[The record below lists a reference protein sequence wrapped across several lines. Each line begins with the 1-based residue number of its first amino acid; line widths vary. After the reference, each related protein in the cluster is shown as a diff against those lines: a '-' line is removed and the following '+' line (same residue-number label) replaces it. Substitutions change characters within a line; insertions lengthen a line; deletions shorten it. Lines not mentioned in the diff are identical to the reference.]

1 MCHDHGL
8 PGRPRRTAR
17 PLKHTHE
24 QGGETDRRGR
34 GALQGRR
41 SEWRIRSLFG
51 SGNKST
57 LSRTSP
63 WVDLPPPGCKK
74 GERSIWQTD
83 SGETDRRSPSPPKCE
98 DSGAEDLHSEVA
110 TKSTYTHTSTLA
122 LTSNG
127 EWLLC
132 LQYIVSYPAP
142 NQALASLNVHR
153 FSHPPHADHMLPSL
167 HLDAPIMGNI
177 P

>member
-34 GALQGRR
+34 GALQGFGLY
-41 SEWRIRSLFG
+41 SEVATKAPFPEHLHG
-51 SGNKST
+51 ST
-57 LSRTSP
+57 SRP
-63 WVDLPPPGCKK
+63 RVAKK
-74 GERSIWQTD
+74 VSAQYVRQTAARQTGGARLRQ
-83 SGETDRRSPSPPKCE
+83 SKCE

-142 NQALASLNVHR
+142 NQALRLW
-153 FSHPPHADHMLPSL
+153 PL
-167 HLDAPIMGNI
+167 
-177 P
+177 

>member
-17 PLKHTHE
+17 PPKRASEAARQT
-24 QGGETDRRGR
+24 GARRR
-34 GALQGRR
+34 GALRGPR

-74 GERSIWQTD
+74 GERSICQTD

-142 NQALASLNVHR
+142 NQALRLW
-153 FSHPPHADHMLPSL
+153 PL
-167 HLDAPIMGNI
+167 
-177 P
+177 